1 VALRSISVHFRFTGL
16 SFMLAATFQ
25 RGAAMRGMIKAAA
38 LALLAPP
45 VAAQAM
51 TVNEFLA
58 KTSALQAKGFA
69 AMVSPDLTLL
79 RDEIKAAA
87 TAYRAELDAAQA
99 AHRKPRSCPPPKGQA
114 KVDPDTLM
122 AAFKAIP
129 PAKRTMSVKA
139 AFYGFMDKSYP
150 CR

>member
-1 VALRSISVHFRFTGL
+1 
-16 SFMLAATFQ
+16 
-25 RGAAMRGMIKAAA
+25 MRGMIKAAA

-139 AFYGFMDKSYP
+139 ASYGLMDRRYP
-150 CR
+150 CS

>member
-1 VALRSISVHFRFTGL
+1 
-16 SFMLAATFQ
+16 
-25 RGAAMRGMIKAAA
+25 MRGMIKVAA
-38 LALLAPP
+38 LALMLAPA
-45 VAAQAM
+45 AAQAM

-69 AMVSPDLTLL
+69 AMVSPDLPVL
-79 RDEIKAAA
+79 RDEIKTAA

-114 KVDPDTLM
+114 KVDSDTLM
-122 AAFKAIP
+122 AAFRAIP

-150 CR
+150 CN

>member
-1 VALRSISVHFRFTGL
+1 
-16 SFMLAATFQ
+16 MLAATFQ
-25 RGAAMRGMIKAAA
+25 KGVAMRGMIKAAA
-38 LALLAPP
+38 LALLLVP

-79 RDEIKAAA
+79 RDEIKTAA
-87 TAYRAELDAAQA
+87 TAYRSELDAAHA

-114 KVDPDTLM
+114 KVDSDTLM
-122 AAFKAIP
+122 AAFRAIP

>member
-1 VALRSISVHFRFTGL
+1 
-16 SFMLAATFQ
+16 
-25 RGAAMRGMIKAAA
+25 MRGMIKAAA

-139 AFYGFMDKSYP
+139 AFYGLMDRRYP
-150 CR
+150 CS